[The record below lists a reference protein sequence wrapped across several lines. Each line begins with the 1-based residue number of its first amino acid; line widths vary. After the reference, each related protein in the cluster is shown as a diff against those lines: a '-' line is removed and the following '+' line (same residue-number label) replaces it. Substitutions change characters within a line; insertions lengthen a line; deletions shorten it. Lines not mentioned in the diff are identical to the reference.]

1 MPFNRSEFDIIKNV
15 NINVSLDERAF
26 SLAERVAKHQRISVE
41 MVVANAV
48 IAQYQPEIPPGTDTI
63 QSDVHGWPILHVGY
77 PISVDQVLNW
87 LDEP

>member
-1 MPFNRSEFDIIKNV
+1 MKNV

-26 SLAERVAKHQRISVE
+26 SLAERVAKHQHISVD

-48 IAQYQPEIPPGTDTI
+48 IAQYQPEIPPGTGTI
-63 QSDVHGWPILHVGY
+63 QSDVHGWPILHVGH

-87 LDEP
+87 LDEH